1 MPFVVTMPKLSPTM
15 TQGTIA
21 KWHVK
26 EGEKVEAGDLLLEVA
41 TDKAVV
47 EHNALDEGYLR
58 KILVPEGKDAEVNE
72 PIALFTE
79 RADESIEGFDVKKTE
94 APKEPAKKV
103 EIPAVKVQTSEAD
116 KRIKASPLAKKLA
129 KDRGIALSTL
139 KGTGPGGRI
148 MKRDLEGGAPISTVF
163 GVVELPLTPMR
174 KVIAQ
179 RLVQAKQQIPHFY
192 VSQDIDVEKMV
203 ETKKEMDA
211 GALKIT
217 FNDFV
222 VRACALALKEHPIV
236 NTGFDA
242 DRSVILQYQ
251 AIDISVAVT
260 LPEGLITPIVKNADQ
275 KGLKEISKEVK
286 ELVQKAKG
294 GKLKLEEF
302 QGGSFTVSNLG
313 MFGVADFSGIINP
326 PQSAI
331 LAVSGIRDLPVVKE
345 GKVVPGKV
353 MRVTLSC
360 DHRVIDGVN
369 GALFINCVK
378 HYLENPAL
386 LLV

>member
-1 MPFVVTMPKLSPTM
+1 
-15 TQGTIA
+15 
-21 KWHVK
+21 
-26 EGEKVEAGDLLLEVA
+26 
-41 TDKAVV
+41 V